1 MRTMRWIVLL
11 MFVLGLGVPPVPAA
25 PATPTTPA
33 AKYDRGTLNIYRGTR
48 RLATL
53 RVEIARTYEARM
65 QGLMHRTAMPEDS
78 GMLFIFEEDST
89 GGFWMK
95 NTLIPLSIGFISR
108 DWRLL
113 EILDMKV
120 APDPEKGPFDIY
132 APSRPY
138 RYALEVN
145 QGYFK
150 RKGIEPGVRV
160 ELIPVK

>member
-1 MRTMRWIVLL
+1 MRTMRWIALL
-11 MFVLGLGVPPVPAA
+11 TLALALAVPPVPAA
-25 PATPTTPA
+25 PATPVTPA
-33 AKYDRGTLNIYRGTR
+33 VKYDQGTLNIYQGAR

-65 QGLMHRTAMPEDS
+65 QGLMHRTTMPEDA
-78 GMLFIFEEDST
+78 GMLFIFEEDTT

-108 DWRLL
+108 EWRLL

-150 RKGIEPGVRV
+150 RRGIEPGARF
-160 ELIPVK
+160 ELIAVK

>member
-1 MRTMRWIVLL
+1 MMRWIALL
-11 MFVLGLGVPPVPAA
+11 MLVLALVVPPAPAA
-25 PATPTTPA
+25 PATPAIPA
-33 AKYDRGTLNIYRGTR
+33 VTYDQGTLNIYQGPR

-53 RVEIARTYEARM
+53 RVEVARTYQARM
-65 QGLMHRTAMPEDS
+65 QGLMFRTSMPEDT
-78 GMLFIFEEDST
+78 GMLFVFDEDTT

-120 APDPEKGPFDIY
+120 APDPDKGPFDIY

-145 QGYFK
+145 QGYFR
-150 RKGIEPGVRV
+150 RKGIEPGARF
-160 ELIPVK
+160 ELITVK